1 MQHPQRNI
9 REQLTYPSSFEEK
22 LDFGW
27 IRGALRKKCHN
38 EVGSYLVDRMGFMG
52 DTPELYT
59 ALSQLAE
66 MIKLSNS
73 GAEIPSFHFAPIREH
88 LLTIR
93 PEGSYLPVEALTA
106 LKQLLENV
114 ALTKQLFSS
123 DESNDPIAPEYPE
136 LQLLSE
142 KLTDLPSI
150 RRQINNLIDDN
161 GEIKDTASK
170 LLRSI
175 RLEIRSLSGSLSAT
189 MQSILKQAQAT
200 GWVEKDAAP
209 TVRDGRLL
217 LPIIPS
223 AKREIGGIV
232 YEESATGRTLYI
244 EPEQLV
250 AMNNRIREKKNEEQR
265 EIIRLLKEF
274 TKEVRQNLRPIQTNC
289 NVLGIFDFIQAK
301 ATIAKQMEAIVPEL
315 SSDRSMDWQVA
326 RHPILEEVLKQ
337 SGRKLVPLTLKLS
350 SESRIILISGPNA
363 GGKSVALKTVGLLQ
377 YMLQCGMAVPMM
389 EHSRCTIFD
398 KIFLDIGD
406 SQSLENDLST
416 YSSHLQSMKRF
427 VSDSTDKS
435 LILIDEFGS
444 GTEPT
449 IGGAI
454 AEALLE
460 QFRLNGTYGLITTH
474 YGNLKDYSER
484 HEGVVNGAMLFDR
497 GKIEPLY
504 ELYIGQPGSSFA
516 IEIARKIGL
525 PKPILEYAES
535 LVGSDYM
542 QQDKYLQDIIRDK
555 AYWKRKRE
563 SIRKQEKEMETKQAK
578 LDERL
583 SNLAERRKGILES
596 AEQKALEIVANA
608 NATVE
613 RTIREIKQANASKEE
628 TKQAR
633 EQLEKKRDAL
643 EKRNENRLKKK
654 QKAKINT
661 DYKSITEGSK
671 VTLIGSQEVGEVL
684 EIDGRKARVQWG
696 LLTMTVALNKLT
708 TTDKAPRSVVKI
720 QPQIIQQQS
729 SERRLNFKPQIDLR
743 GKRVDEALQEVVHFI
758 DDAVHFGYS
767 PIRILHGTG
776 TGALKEA
783 ICQLL
788 ASSHQVAAFHDELV
802 DLGGAGI
809 TVVELAN

>member
-1 MQHPQRNI
+1 MQQPSRHN
-9 REQLTYPSSFEEK
+9 REQLTYPANFEEK

-27 IRGALRKKCHN
+27 IRGALRKCCHN
-38 EVGSYLVDRMGFMG
+38 EVGSYLVERMRFMG
-52 DTPELYT
+52 DTPELHT
-59 ALSQLAE
+59 ALDQLSE
-66 MIKLSNS
+66 MIKLTNS
-73 GAEIPSFHFAPIREH
+73 GVEIPSFHFSPIREH
-88 LLTIR
+88 LLAIR
-93 PEGSYLPVEALTA
+93 PAGSYLPLEALTA

-114 ALTKQLFSS
+114 AQTKRIFTSEDS
-123 DESNDPIAPEYPE
+123 ETSEYPE
-136 LQLLSE
+136 LESLANQ
-142 KLTDLPSI
+142 LTDLPNI
-150 RRQINNLIDDN
+150 RRQINNLIDEN
-161 GEIKDTASK
+161 GDIKDTASK

-175 RLEIRSLSGSLSAT
+175 RQEIRSLSGSLGST
-189 MQSILKQAQAT
+189 MQSILKQAQSA

-209 TVRDGRLL
+209 AVRDGRLL

-274 TKEVRQNLRPIQTNC
+274 TNEVRRDLKPIQINC
-289 NVLGIFDFIQAK
+289 NILGIFDFIHAK
-301 ATIAKQMEAIVPEL
+301 DTIAKRMEAIVPEI
-315 SSDRSMDWQVA
+315 SPERFMDWQVA

-337 SGRKLVPLTLKLS
+337 SNRKLVPLTLKLS
-350 SESRIILISGPNA
+350 PESRIILISGPNA

-389 EHSRCTIFD
+389 EHSQCTLFD

-416 YSSHLQSMKRF
+416 YSSHLQSMKKF
-427 VSDSTDKS
+427 VTDSTPES

-454 AEALLE
+454 AEGLLE
-460 QFRLNGTYGLITTH
+460 QFRQRGTYGLITTH

-484 HEGVVNGAMLFDR
+484 HDGVVNGAMLFDR

-504 ELYIGQPGSSFA
+504 ELYIGQPGNSFA

-525 PKPILEYAES
+525 PKVILDYAEN
-535 LVGSDYM
+535 LVGTDYM

-563 SIRKQEKEMETKQAK
+563 SIRRQEKEMESKQAK

-633 EQLEKKRDAL
+633 EKLDKKREIL
-643 EKRNENRLKKK
+643 EKRNLSRKKNK
-654 QKAKINT
+654 LRTRINP
-661 DYKSITEGSK
+661 DPQSITVGSK
-671 VTLIGSQEVGEVL
+671 VTLIGSQEVGEVM
-684 EIDGRKARVQWG
+684 EIDGKKARVQWG

-708 TTDKAPRSVVKI
+708 TTDKTPRSVVKI

-788 ASSHQVAAFHDELV
+788 ASSPQVARFHDELV

-809 TVVELAN
+809 TVVELAK